1 MFRCTDHKHIQATS
15 ECTAAQWPGMA
26 GRNFECIYIS
36 RTCWSVSWLHV
47 NVMCINVLDCKCI
60 AFFMLYC
67 IAANMW
73 LLKTVKIICSLC
85 VVQKCFVLWTKVSKR
100 WAHQSRGPFDS
111 VNDAT
116 AISQRECHGNGFLSW
131 ACGIAKTSLFSISD
145 FGRSS
150 NIP

>member
-1 MFRCTDHKHIQATS
+1 MHRPQAHPSYQRMYSSSMTWNGWKELRVHIYLKD
-15 ECTAAQWPGMA
+15 MLI
-26 GRNFECIYIS
+26 RVLV
-36 RTCWSVSWLHV
+36 TCK
-47 NVMCINVLDCKCI
+47 CNVLDCKCI

-150 NIP
+150 DIP

>member
-1 MFRCTDHKHIQATS
+1 MHRPQAHPSYQRMYSSSMTWNGWKELRVHIYLKDMLIRVLVK
-15 ECTAAQWPGMA
+15 CK
-26 GRNFECIYIS
+26 C
-36 RTCWSVSWLHV
+36 
-47 NVMCINVLDCKCI
+47 NVLDCKCI